1 AAGYRAGFGTPEGPP
16 PTPPGAA
23 GPMLAATAPLPSL
36 GAERVPIC
44 DEPWKSLYI
53 LRRGV
58 YPCCYGG
65 HELAPMDD
73 YRKVW
78 NSPQLQEIRG
88 ARAGGRLHG
97 YCRESPA
104 CPIVRKMAA
113 AGDLKTPAAPLSRLR
128 RG

>member
-1 AAGYRAGFGTPEGPP
+1 
-16 PTPPGAA
+16 
-23 GPMLAATAPLPSL
+23 M
-36 GAERVPIC
+36 PIC

-73 YRKVW
+73 YRAVW
-78 NSPQLQEIRG
+78 NSQILQDIRSEL
-88 ARAGGRLHG
+88 AAGRLHR

-113 AGDLKTPAAPLSRLR
+113 AGELPAPRQPLSRLR
-128 RG
+128 RGWHRLDRALGGVPGRLYRPWKPLLGRLVPALRG